1 MITMMKA
8 KRRNLCRKAQNI
20 RDSPERRS
28 SMKRIVALLLALLM
42 LAGCTAA
49 LSTPESNSETPTSA
63 PTSVSASDVESS
75 SSGAPV
81 QTPESSE
88 PQSQSVSQEAA
99 APSEPAEAEP
109 NMEAAPQAETES
121 PPEEPPTQEAASQPP
136 VESTVSMTTG
146 TIPFNLAA
154 GTGKWWYIDSTDS
167 AYWAVRD
174 NINAM
179 RAAGGLSALTMDD
192 SLSAAASARCE
203 SFVLGGAFD
212 HSGMTTRSEI
222 CARGPIGS
230 ASAVC
235 EAWRNSPDH
244 YANIMCADFT
254 TMGVSCWFCDMDGN
268 QYTYWTVTFG

>member
-1 MITMMKA
+1 MK
-8 KRRNLCRKAQNI
+8 KILG
-20 RDSPERRS
+20 
-28 SMKRIVALLLALLM
+28 LM
-42 LAGCTAA
+42 LAAFMLVSCASPKSISEPMPSNSAQPTQTPSISPEQEEQAEMATPTPTAEPTA
-49 LSTPESNSETPTSA
+49 VPGTPAPEPPDKTESIPIPVTDSAVQEPVAATPE
-63 PTSVSASDVESS
+63 
-75 SSGAPV
+75 PV
-81 QTPESSE
+81 
-88 PQSQSVSQEAA
+88 AA
-99 APSEPAEAEP
+99 ADGA
-109 NMEAAPQAETES
+109 
-121 PPEEPPTQEAASQPP
+121 
-136 VESTVSMTTG
+136 
-146 TIPFNLAA
+146 IPFHLAA
-154 GTGKWWYIDSTDS
+154 NTGKWWYIDSTDS